1 MNVLEGVSTTTT
13 FKKEFKISGQIGDS
27 SQKARFS
34 FTSLAHQINAG
45 LNHGYKEEEVTE
57 AVIRGVNP
65 GMRITSYLEGKPHLT
80 LANLRKIF
88 RSRYQEKEVTEMYQ
102 LLSSGVQEGG
112 ETPRDFLVRLLDLKP
127 KVLFASQEAD
137 SDLKYDV
144 KLVQCMFLHS
154 LLTGLRSDGIKLE
167 LKPCLQNTHVTDQGL
182 FETCHKYKPCATC
195 SSSNLYQGD
204 TNSGVTNHPQKPT
217 KPNLLTELQEM
228 KVELT
233 VIRESIGNQHRTTTP
248 DQYRFI
254 NEDRARPRGCEDC
267 LREGF
272 GDRCTHCFICGRSG
286 HFSYKCRR
294 SQAQNWAYKVFQKFG
309 SIVNCI
315 LRKAFNAS
323 LGKCKLIQVRNLS
336 K

>member
-1 MNVLEGVSTTTT
+1 MQKSDARTSVNVLEGVSTTTT

-27 SQKARFS
+27 SQKDRHS

-65 GMRITSYLEGKPHLT
+65 GMRIRSYLEGKPHLT

-127 KVLFASQEAD
+127 KVLFASQEED

-154 LLTGLRSDGIKLE
+154 LLTGLRSDGIILE
-167 LKPCLQNTHVTDQGL
+167 LKPCLQNTQVTDQEL

-233 VIRESIGNQHRTTTP
+233 VIRESIGNQHRTTT
-248 DQYRFI
+248 QI
-254 NEDRARPRGCEDC
+254 N
-267 LREGF
+267 
-272 GDRCTHCFICGRSG
+272 T
-286 HFSYKCRR
+286 
-294 SQAQNWAYKVFQKFG
+294 G
-309 SIVNCI
+309 S
-315 LRKAFNAS
+315 
-323 LGKCKLIQVRNLS
+323 
-336 K
+336 